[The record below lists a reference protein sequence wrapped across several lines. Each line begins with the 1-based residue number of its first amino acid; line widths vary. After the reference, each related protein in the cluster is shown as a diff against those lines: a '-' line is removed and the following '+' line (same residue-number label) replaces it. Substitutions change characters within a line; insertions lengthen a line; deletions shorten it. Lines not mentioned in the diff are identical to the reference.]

1 MAKKA
6 AIRDAYGEALKA
18 LGARNEKVVALE
30 ADVGGSTKSMT
41 FGKAFPDRYFEVG
54 IAEINMVA
62 MAAGMAREGMIP
74 FVNTF
79 SNFLATRGGDPIQTL
94 IAYDKL
100 NVKMAGTYV
109 GMSDSYDGASHH
121 AITDIGYIRAI
132 PNMVV
137 ITPADVNEAKAVVNA
152 AAEYNGPVY
161 IRNSR
166 NPVPIVY
173 PEDMKYEIGKGI
185 VCCEGTDI
193 TIITHGTILSNAIEA
208 AAQLKEEGIS
218 AKVIDMHT
226 LKPIDSELIVASA
239 KETGVI
245 LTVEEHS
252 LQGGLFSAVS
262 EVLAAEYPTPV
273 SAIGMTEFA
282 ESGDYEQLQE
292 KYGLGVNSI
301 KEGVK
306 KALARK

>member
-1 MAKKA
+1 MTKKA

-30 ADVGGSTKSMT
+30 ADVGGSTKSIV
-41 FGKAFPDRYFEVG
+41 FGKAYPDRYFDVG
-54 IAEINMVA
+54 ISEINMVT
-62 MAAGMAREGMIP
+62 MAAGMAREGLIP

-94 IAYDKL
+94 IAYDRL

-121 AITDIGYIRAI
+121 AITDIGYLRAI

-137 ITPADVNEAKAVVNA
+137 ITPADANEAKAVVNA
-152 AAEYNGPVY
+152 AAEYDGPVY

-166 NPVPIVY
+166 NPVPVVY
-173 PEDMKYEIGKGI
+173 PEDMEYEIGKGI
-185 VCCEGTDI
+185 VFREGKDI
-193 TIITHGTILSNAIEA
+193 TIITHGTLLSNAIEA
-208 AAQLKEEGIS
+208 AEQLAEEGIS

-226 LKPIDSELIVASA
+226 IKPIDRDLIVASA
-239 KETGVI
+239 RETGVV

-262 EVLAAEYPTPV
+262 EVLAAEYPAPV
-273 SAIGMTEFA
+273 CAIGMTEFA

-292 KYGLGVNSI
+292 KYGLGVKSI
-301 KEGVK
+301 VEG
-306 KALARK
+306 ARKAIARK

>member
-1 MAKKA
+1 MTKKA

-30 ADVGGSTKSMT
+30 ADVGGSTKSIV
-41 FGKAFPDRYFEVG
+41 FGKAYPDRYFDVG
-54 IAEINMVA
+54 ISEINMVT
-62 MAAGMAREGMIP
+62 MAAGMAREGLIP

-94 IAYDKL
+94 IAYDRL

-121 AITDIGYIRAI
+121 AITDIGYLRAI

-137 ITPADVNEAKAVVNA
+137 ITPADANEAKAVVNA
-152 AAEYNGPVY
+152 AAEYDGPVY

-166 NPVPIVY
+166 NPVPVVY
-173 PEDMKYEIGKGI
+173 PEDMEYEIGKGI
-185 VCCEGTDI
+185 VFREGKDI
-193 TIITHGTILSNAIEA
+193 TIITHGTLLSNAIEA
-208 AAQLKEEGIS
+208 AEQLAEEGIS

-226 LKPIDSELIVASA
+226 IKPIDRDLIVVSA
-239 KETGVI
+239 RETGVV

-262 EVLAAEYPTPV
+262 EVLAAEYPAPV
-273 SAIGMTEFA
+273 CAIGMTEFA

-292 KYGLGVNSI
+292 KYGLGVKSI
-301 KEGVK
+301 VEG
-306 KALARK
+306 ARKAIARK

>member
-121 AITDIGYIRAI
+121 AITDLGYIRAI

-137 ITPADVNEAKAVVNA
+137 ITPADVNEAKAAVN
-152 AAEYNGPVY
+152 
-161 IRNSR
+161 
-166 NPVPIVY
+166 
-173 PEDMKYEIGKGI
+173 
-185 VCCEGTDI
+185 
-193 TIITHGTILSNAIEA
+193 
-208 AAQLKEEGIS
+208 
-218 AKVIDMHT
+218 
-226 LKPIDSELIVASA
+226 
-239 KETGVI
+239 
-245 LTVEEHS
+245 
-252 LQGGLFSAVS
+252 
-262 EVLAAEYPTPV
+262 
-273 SAIGMTEFA
+273 
-282 ESGDYEQLQE
+282 
-292 KYGLGVNSI
+292 
-301 KEGVK
+301 
-306 KALARK
+306 

>member
-18 LGARNEKVVALE
+18 LGAKNEKIVALE
-30 ADVGGSTKSMT
+30 ADVGGSTKSKI
-41 FGKAFPDRYFEVG
+41 FGQAYPDRYFQAG
-54 IAEINMVA
+54 ISELNMVT
-62 MAAGMAREGMIP
+62 MAAGMAREGLIP

-94 IAYDKL
+94 IAYDNL

-121 AITDIGYIRAI
+121 AITDIGYLRAI

-137 ITPADVNEAKAVVNA
+137 ITPADANEAKAVVNA
-152 AAEYNGPVY
+152 AAKYMGPVY

-173 PEDMKYEIGKGI
+173 PEDMEYEIGKGI
-185 VCCEGTDI
+185 VCCEGTDL
-193 TIITHGTILSNAIEA
+193 TIITHGTLLSNAIEA
-208 AAQLKEEGIS
+208 AVRLREEGIS
-218 AKVIDMHT
+218 AKVVDMHT
-226 LKPIDSELIVASA
+226 IKPIDTELILACA

-252 LQGGLFSAVS
+252 LQGGLFSAVT

-273 SAIGMTEFA
+273 CAIGMTGFA

-301 KEGVK
+301 CKGAK
-306 KALARK
+306 KAINRK